1 MSPFSLAAFQ
11 SQVVCFCSDSCIKSI
26 FCAKPSDVI
35 QILLAQ
41 KDASKTEKNSFRV
54 SFYSRCKHTAVLQW
68 CNVRFSG
75 AIILILSQFA
85 WFCLHSSDA
94 TESKWVCPFS
104 PRKWVWMGRWD
115 IVSKTSLAS
124 DVKFQVQCFLTFCIF
139 QFCLEYLHVSLSLP
153 PRLQPRHPSP
163 KRTKTALHRNEKKAH
178 CPREDPTSLCNQ
190 WCH

>member
-75 AIILILSQFA
+75 AIILTLSQFA

-115 IVSKTSLAS
+115 IVSKTSLAFLMS
-124 DVKFQVQCFLTFCIF
+124 NFKFNSFCIF
-139 QFCLEYLHVSLSLP
+139 LHFPVLFRVSPCISISS
-153 PRLQPRHPSP
+153 PSAPAPASKP
-163 KRTKTALHRNEKKAH
+163 KENKNSAT
-178 CPREDPTSLCNQ
+178 
-190 WCH
+190 